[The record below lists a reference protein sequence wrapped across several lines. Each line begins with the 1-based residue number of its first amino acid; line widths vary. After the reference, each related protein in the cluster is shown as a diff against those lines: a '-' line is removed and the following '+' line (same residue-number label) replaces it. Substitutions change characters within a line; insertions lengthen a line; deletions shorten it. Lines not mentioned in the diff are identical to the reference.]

1 MCYVASIWK
10 RGLLA
15 LPVLANLIFMGVVY
29 YCFLQGYVLS
39 AEKTVGIWVVLGMV
53 HALALLTI
61 SCLLMVLITNPGG
74 VPESLETSIGAGL
87 TQGLLS
93 NMNPVDFAY
102 GQVTFCAKCNRHR
115 PPRAHHC
122 AICERCVL
130 RYDHHC
136 PWVGNCI
143 GLYNMRY
150 FLQYLLY
157 LTLTAASIGLL
168 SLFSLLQKQQ
178 DVYLMISTVV
188 GLAAGVAVGGF
199 SLMQIA
205 LLANNST
212 TLEARASG
220 FNIFDIS
227 CGDNCRQ
234 VCGAKLLCWLL
245 PCPARPLVD
254 GVFYPL
260 QVRLESGERL
270 EVRER
275 LLLQDRSAI

>member
-10 RGLLA
+10 RGCLA
-15 LPVLANLIFMGVVY
+15 LPVLANWACMGAVY
-29 YCFLQGYVLS
+29 YCFLEGFILS
-39 AEKTVGIWVVLGMV
+39 VEKTVLVWTVLAAV
-53 HALALLTI
+53 HVLALLTLG
-61 SCLLMVLITNPGG
+61 SLLMVLCTDPGG
-74 VPESLETSIGAGL
+74 VPESLETSIETGL

-102 GQVTFCAKCNRHR
+102 GQVTFCAKCNRPR

-122 AICERCVL
+122 TVCERCVL

-143 GLYNMRY
+143 GLFNVRY

-157 LTLTAASIGLL
+157 LTLTALSVGLL
-168 SLFSLLQKQQ
+168 SLFALLKKQH
-178 DVYLMISTVV
+178 DVYLMGSTVL
-188 GLAAGVAVGGF
+188 GLAVGVAVGGF
-199 SLMQIA
+199 SLMQVA

-212 TLEARASG
+212 TLEVRASG
-220 FNIFDIS
+220 FNIFDMS
-227 CGDNCRQ
+227 CKENCRQ
-234 VCGAKLLCWLL
+234 VCGTHLLCWLL
-245 PCPARPLVD
+245 PVPARPLVD

-260 QVRLESGERL
+260 QVRLEDGERL

-275 LLLQDRSAI
+275 LLLQAQ